1 MAKQG
6 TQHPKGSI
14 SPSAVAD
21 PALRE
26 LAALGPVRAYC
37 KGTVIIN
44 EGDMGDT
51 VYITLSGRVKI
62 YVSDDEMRE
71 MILDT
76 RGPGEYVGEMTM
88 GAGSRSASVAC
99 MEDITFAVLTR
110 RTLSEFVKANPD
122 FAMSMILTL
131 ISRVRLATHLVKD
144 LALRDVY
151 ERVSRL
157 LMQLV
162 VEQPNGILLVPERLS
177 QAEIAKRVGASRDMV
192 NRIFKE
198 LLAGGYIKLDE
209 GRITL
214 LHTSLP
220 ASF

>member
-1 MAKQG
+1 MGHQSRDSDSL
-6 TQHPKGSI
+6 Q
-14 SPSAVAD
+14 AVAD

-26 LAALGPVRAYC
+26 LAALGPVRPYR

-44 EGDMGDT
+44 EGDNGDT
-51 VYITLSGRVKI
+51 IYIILSGRVKV
-62 YVSDDEMRE
+62 YVSDDEQRE
-71 MILDT
+71 MILDA
-76 RGPGEYVGEMTM
+76 RGPGEYVGEMAM
-88 GAGSRSASVAC
+88 SGGSRSASVAC
-99 MEDITFAVLTR
+99 LEDSSFAVLTR

-131 ISRVRLATHLVKD
+131 ISRVRLATDLVKD

-151 ERVSRL
+151 ERVARL

-162 VEQPNGILLVPERLS
+162 VEQPDGTRLVAERLS

-198 LLAGGYIKLDE
+198 LTAGGYIQLNQ
-209 GRITL
+209 GRIVL
-214 LHTSLP
+214 VHSRLP
-220 ASF
+220 MGF